1 MRLSFENRLQSATNV
16 IMNSNVQGI
25 HYLMVLMKLLGMSL
39 MIRLLILMSTLMS
52 PHSLLYY
59 RETLLQVAINY
70 QKSQRSVPVLHF
82 FFFFFPKTVETG
94 HINMLHLQMLQLFG
108 GANVRGLSEGK
119 SVDRLVG
126 YTPPF
131 I

>member
-1 MRLSFENRLQSATNV
+1 M
-16 IMNSNVQGI
+16 
-25 HYLMVLMKLLGMSL
+25 
-39 MIRLLILMSTLMS
+39 
-52 PHSLLYY
+52 
-59 RETLLQVAINY
+59 
-70 QKSQRSVPVLHF
+70 
-82 FFFFFPKTVETG
+82 ETG
-94 HINMLHLQMLQLFG
+94 HINMLHLQVLQLLE